1 LLEEGIE
8 NSVEN
13 HSGDLLAAIDR
24 VQPVHEY
31 FRLDDRHELLLLTEG
46 SIPRQR
52 MRICAHA
59 GGARQGVRDMND
71 RPPLREAGTH
81 AVILPQTIP

>member
-1 LLEEGIE
+1 MLEEGIE

-31 FRLDDRHELLLLTEG
+31 FRLDDRHELLLL
-46 SIPRQR
+46 Q
-52 MRICAHA
+52 
-59 GGARQGVRDMND
+59 
-71 RPPLREAGTH
+71 REAYRASACAFARKQAELGRVSVT
-81 AVILPQTIP
+81 